1 MRRSTILA
9 IVIAVVASAW
19 VLSGQFG
26 ERTGNGE
33 GVAAGVDDQ
42 DQADSAPLTSVR
54 TRRIV
59 AQPMTDTLI
68 LHGRTAADRTVDI
81 RAETFGVVD
90 AVLVERGAAVT
101 AGTPLIRLNVN
112 EREARL
118 AEAEALLDQRRIE
131 HDAAAELNTRGFRS
145 ETDLAAAR
153 AALDAARAERHL
165 AEIELSRT
173 DIRAPFDGIVDD
185 RMVEVGDYVD
195 VGDTIA
201 RVVDLDPIRVI
212 GQVAERHLGQVEPG
226 IVGSVRLVDD
236 RVVEGVVSFTG
247 TIANET
253 TRTYPVELEIE
264 NADGS
269 LIQGITAE
277 LRLPISQIEAHF
289 LSPAV
294 LTLSDDG
301 QVGVRA
307 VNGEGHVVFHVV
319 DVVGGNA
326 DGVWVGGLPVSLD
339 LIVVGQDFVQ
349 TGQPVEAVPAE
360 AEPADAGP
368 IGADPM
374 DAGPI
379 DDGATIA
386 GDGVGDRG

>member
-26 ERTGNGE
+26 ERAANGE

-42 DQADSAPLTSVR
+42 DQTDSAPLTSVR
-54 TRRIV
+54 TRQIV

-68 LHGRTAADRTVDI
+68 LHGRTVADRTVDI

-90 AVLVERGAAVT
+90 AVLVERGATVAV
-101 AGTPLIRLNVN
+101 GTPLVRLNVN
-112 EREARL
+112 E
-118 AEAEALLDQRRIE
+118 ALLAQREIE

-165 AEIELSRT
+165 AEIELGRT
-173 DIRAPFDGIVDD
+173 TIMAPFDGVVDD

-212 GQVAERHLGQVEPG
+212 GQVAERHLGQVQPG
-226 IVGSVRLVDD
+226 TVGSVRLVDD
-236 RVVEGVVSFTG
+236 RVVEGVVSFIG
-247 TIANET
+247 AIANET

-264 NADGS
+264 NPDGS

-307 VNGEGHVVFHVV
+307 VNGEGHVVFHAV

-349 TGQPVEAVPAE
+349 TGQPVEAVPTE

-368 IGADPM
+368 IGADPV

>member
-9 IVIAVVASAW
+9 IVIAIAASGW
-19 VLSGQFG
+19 ILSGQFG
-26 ERTGNGE
+26 DRPANGE
-33 GVAAGVDDQ
+33 GVEAAVDDPNG
-42 DQADSAPLTSVR
+42 AASTPLTSVR
-54 TRRIV
+54 TRHIV

-68 LHGRTAADRTVDI
+68 LHGRTVADRTVDL

-90 AVLVERGAAVT
+90 DVLVERGATVT
-101 AGTPLIRLNVN
+101 AGTPLVRLNVN

-118 AEAEALLDQRRIE
+118 AEADAVLDQRQIE
-131 HDAAAELNTRGFRS
+131 FDAAAELNTRGFRS

-173 DIRAPFDGIVDD
+173 TIRAPFDGVVDD

-195 VGDTIA
+195 VGDAIA
-201 RVVDLDPIRVI
+201 RLVDLDPIRVI
-212 GQVAERHLGQVEPG
+212 GQVAERHLGQVRPG
-226 IVGSVRLVDD
+226 TVGNVRLVDN
-236 RVVEGVVSFTG
+236 RVVEGVVSFIG

-264 NADGS
+264 NPDGS

-301 QVGVRA
+301 LVGVRA
-307 VNGEGHVVFHVV
+307 VNGDGLVVFHAVA
-319 DVVGGNA
+319 VVGGNA

-360 AEPADAGP
+360 EEPAEAGP
-368 IGADPM
+368 
-374 DAGPI
+374 AGPDPR
-379 DDGATIA
+379 DDGATVA